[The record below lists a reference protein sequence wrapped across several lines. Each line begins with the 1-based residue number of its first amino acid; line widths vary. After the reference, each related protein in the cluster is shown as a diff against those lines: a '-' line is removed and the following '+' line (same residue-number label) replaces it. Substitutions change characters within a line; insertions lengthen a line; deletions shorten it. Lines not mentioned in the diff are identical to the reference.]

1 MRREFVV
8 KEMDAPVMGSRGRSA
23 AVVALI
29 SVGGSKIT
37 VSGSAPTF
45 FRTHA
50 RERYGRV
57 WTLMRSE
64 P

>member
-8 KEMDAPVMGSRGRSA
+8 KVMGAPVAGCCCRST

-29 SVGGSKIT
+29 GIGGSEIG
-37 VSGSAPTF
+37 VSRPGPRF

>member
-8 KEMDAPVMGSRGRSA
+8 KEIGAFGGRCCCRSA
-23 AVVALI
+23 AVVALVGI
-29 SVGGSKIT
+29 GGSENG
-37 VSGSAPTF
+37 VSGPGLKF

>member
-8 KEMDAPVMGSRGRSA
+8 KEGCRFVDRQGRQTGIIEPMCDIQVGLRG
-23 AVVALI
+23 V
-29 SVGGSKIT
+29 T
-37 VSGSAPTF
+37 CVSHTF

-57 WTLMRSE
+57 WTLLRSE

>member
-8 KEMDAPVMGSRGRSA
+8 KEGATSSASNSLRSGP
-23 AVVALI
+23 VVAMGGI
-29 SVGGSKIT
+29 VGCEIG
-37 VSGSAPTF
+37 VRGLPHTF

-57 WTLMRSE
+57 WTLLRRE

>member
-8 KEMDAPVMGSRGRSA
+8 KDLGASVVSGRCRST
-23 AVVALI
+23 AVVALVG
-29 SVGGSKIT
+29 VGGSEIG
-37 VSGSAPTF
+37 VNGAAPTF